1 MARSTGRNR
10 LYEVDKAG
18 RISIYPAM
26 GVPQKRGV
34 LSKVIALLKGKGN
47 SLSAVC
53 DSKRIS

>member
-1 MARSTGRNR
+1 MARSARRNR

-26 GVPQKRGV
+26 GVPQKRGL
-34 LSKVIALLKGKGN
+34 LSKVMSLLKGN
-47 SLSAVC
+47 PLIAVC